1 LSLAKLPCL
10 LGSGRLF
17 LVARHRQSSQSC
29 LVFSG
34 CVALWRSFTIFLV
47 LSFVFPRLCY
57 DPASCAA
64 SVEVVLLIC
73 SLRSPALV
81 SSVDAATLA

>member
-1 LSLAKLPCL
+1 M
-10 LGSGRLF
+10 
-17 LVARHRQSSQSC
+17 
-29 LVFSG
+29 
-34 CVALWRSFTIFLV
+34 IFLV
-47 LSFVFPRLCY
+47 LSFVFPCLCY

-73 SLRSPALV
+73 SLRSPALG